1 MIEQD
6 LIARLNAGVELT
18 PEEIDAASAALLH
31 PDAPVETRA
40 DFLRALTLKGETP
53 AEIAAFVRAFL
64 RHAVRPPVDLAV
76 LDRPAIDV
84 CGTGGD
90 RLGLFNISTA
100 SMFLLAGAGATVV
113 KHGNRGVTSPSG
125 SADVLEALGVPV
137 SLTPEAFAE
146 HIRRHHLG
154 FMLAPAYHPAFK
166 TVAPV
171 RKKLADEGTRTIF
184 NIIGPLLNPLQPDFQ
199 LAGVFADEL
208 VHPYARIMA
217 DLGRKRAW
225 AVHGH
230 TADGRGM
237 DELST
242 LGPTHVARAENLAVS
257 EETIDLSRDY
267 PPARLAQ
274 LAGGSAKQN
283 AEVIESLLRG
293 EIQGPKRD
301 IVVANAAAG
310 LVVCGLAAS
319 LDEGRAKAAEA
330 LDSRRAL
337 AVLQAVR
344 A

>member
-1 MIEQD
+1 MIEQE

-18 PEEIDAASAALLH
+18 VAEIDAAAAALLH

-40 DFLRALTLKGETP
+40 DFLRALTRKGETP

-64 RHAVRPPVDLAV
+64 RHAVRPPVDLAS
-76 LDRPAIDV
+76 LGRPAIDV

-90 RLGLFNISTA
+90 KLGLFNISTA

-137 SLTPEAFAE
+137 SLSPDAFAE
-146 HIRRHHLG
+146 QIGRHHLG

-166 TVAPV
+166 SVVPV

-184 NIIGPLLNPLQPDFQ
+184 NLIGPLLNPLQPEFQ

-208 VHPYARIMA
+208 VQPYARIMA
-217 DLGRKRAW
+217 DLGRTRAW

-237 DELST
+237 DELSI
-242 LGPTHVARAENLAVS
+242 LGPNHVAKAENGTVT
-257 EETIDLSRDY
+257 EETIDLSPDF
-267 PPARLAQ
+267 AGSRLAQ
-274 LAGGSAKQN
+274 LAGGSARQN
-283 AEVIESLLRG
+283 AEMIESLLRG
-293 EIQGPKRD
+293 EVRGPKRD
-301 IVVANAAAG
+301 IVVLNAAAG
-310 LVVCGLAAS
+310 LVVCGLAGS
-319 LDEGRAKAAEA
+319 LADGRELAEES
-330 LDSRRAL
+330 LDSRRAFG
-337 AVLQAVR
+337 VLQAVR
-344 A
+344 P